1 MEAFEVN
8 FDGLVGPTHNYS
20 GLSYGNLPSMKSQNT
35 ISNPREAA
43 LQGLNKMKFLAD
55 MGLKQG
61 IFPPHERPYLPML
74 KILGFTGSHKHIV
87 EQTLKN
93 FPELYE
99 ACCSAAPMWVANAA
113 TVCPSIDSA
122 DRHVHF
128 TPANLSNKFHRS
140 FEWETTAKILKA
152 IFANPHFFVHHAALP
167 AGPNFSDEGAANHTR
182 FCSKYGNPGV
192 QLFVFGKS
200 SFHPSALEPVKFPA
214 RQTQEASQSIT
225 RLHQLYADQFVL
237 AQQNPAAIDAGVFH
251 NDVISVGNQHLFF
264 YHENAFVGTEDIVRQ
279 LQLKVRQICDQ
290 ELHLIKVPAQRIPF
304 QLAVQSYLFNS
315 QIVTLPDQTMKLI
328 APLECQQI
336 PEVEQFLN
344 ELIQTPANPIASIDY
359 LNLKESMQNGGGPAC
374 LRLRVVLNESELAAV
389 NPAVFMTERLYE
401 RLTEWIQKHYRT
413 HLTSKD
419 LADPKLIE
427 EAQTALNELTKIL
440 NLGPIYSFQH

>member
-1 MEAFEVN
+1 VETFEVN
-8 FDGLVGPTHNYS
+8 FDGLIGPTHNYS
-20 GLSYGNLPSMKSQNT
+20 GLSYGNLPSIKSQAS

-55 MGLKQG
+55 LGLKQG
-61 IFPPHERPYLPML
+61 VFPPHERPYLPL
-74 KILGFTGSHKHIV
+74 LETIGFSGSHKHIIS
-87 EQTLKN
+87 QTLKES
-93 FPELYE
+93 PEIYE

-113 TVCPSIDSA
+113 TVSPSIDSS

-152 IFANPHFFVHHAALP
+152 VFPNPHFFSHHAPLP
-167 AGPNFSDEGAANHTR
+167 AGPNFSDEGAANHLR

-200 SFHPSALEPVKFPA
+200 SYHPTATMPARFPA
-214 RQTQEASQSIT
+214 RQTLEASQSIA
-225 RLHQLYADQFVL
+225 RLHHLYADHFLL

-251 NDVISVGNQHLFF
+251 NDVISVGNQHVFF
-264 YHENAFVGTEDIVRQ
+264 YHENAFVGTEEIVHQ
-279 LQLKVRQICDQ
+279 LQHKVRQICDQ
-290 ELHLIKVPAQRIPF
+290 ELYLIKVPAQRISF

-336 PEVEQFLN
+336 PEVEKFLN
-344 ELIQTPANPIASIDY
+344 ELIQIPDNPIGSIDY
-359 LNLKESMQNGGGPAC
+359 LNLRESMQNGGGPAC
-374 LRLRVVLNESELAAV
+374 LRLRVVLNESELSAV
-389 NPAVFMTERLYE
+389 NPSVFLTERLYE
-401 RLTEWIQKHYRT
+401 RLTEWILKHYRT
-413 HLTSKD
+413 QLTPKD
-419 LADPKLIE
+419 LTDPKLIE
-427 EAQTALNELTKIL
+427 EGQAALSELTKIL